1 MKDQD
6 ARNHSLWA
14 TLRVDFQ
21 LHRNKPGNKE
31 VAHHRNSWTLFC
43 QNLPCG
49 SIYGAWS
56 FGIDPHRY
64 LMSKFRKKE
73 AIMITNKPAHGHKF
87 NSDCFARFLVYMFC
101 SFSNPVYMLCSFS
114 NPVICTMCLLL
125 HTLFLLFVVCPKMP
139 PIFSVSSS
147 A

>member
-1 MKDQD
+1 MENQD

-21 LHRNKPGNKE
+21 LHRNKPGNEE
-31 VAHHRNSWTLFC
+31 VAHHRTSPNPFFVKICHVGVFTAHDHLEK
-43 QNLPCG
+43 
-49 SIYGAWS
+49 
-56 FGIDPHRY
+56 DPHRY
-64 LMSKFRKKE
+64 LMSKFLEKKE
-73 AIMITNKPAHGHKF
+73 AIMITNKPAHEHKF
-87 NSDCFARFLVYMFC
+87 NSDCFARFL
-101 SFSNPVYMLCSFS
+101 VYMLCSFS

-125 HTLFLLFVVCPKMP
+125 HTLFLLFVVCPKLP